1 MGGRMQEAL
10 VALERVTA
18 RVEALDGRL
27 KSQLNENRSL
37 RREVRGVVQDLDAL
51 IARSAGA

>member
-1 MGGRMQEAL
+1 MSGRMTEAL

-27 KSQLNENRSL
+27 SSQLNENRNL
-37 RREVRGVVQDLDAL
+37 RREVQGVVQDLDAI